1 MFGNQSEQR
10 AHVRDDNRGRRGKGR
25 ERKKN
30 RKERAKTISSC
41 SKRWTNTSNDQS
53 VQSKH
58 VRWDGEG
65 RLRGLVVGCRV
76 AVREGKEREE
86 KGREGG

>member
-1 MFGNQSEQR
+1 M
-10 AHVRDDNRGRRGKGR
+10 RDDDGAAEAKGGR
-25 ERKKN
+25 EKKKH
-30 RKERAKTISSC
+30 RKERGKTISSC

-53 VQSKH
+53 VQPKH

-76 AVREGKEREE
+76 AVREGK
-86 KGREGG
+86 GREGG